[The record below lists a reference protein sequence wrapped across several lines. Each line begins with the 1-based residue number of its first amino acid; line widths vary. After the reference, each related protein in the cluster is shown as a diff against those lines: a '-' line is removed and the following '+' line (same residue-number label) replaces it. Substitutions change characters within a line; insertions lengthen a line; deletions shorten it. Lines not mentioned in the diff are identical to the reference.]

1 MYARETENP
10 ALLGIEYSNHGEKK
24 ERKKEKLLR
33 RINETGGGIPVDEER
48 RRRGEGGARML
59 EGERARKRGLQE
71 FNLDEFF
78 LATYYRMGSRE
89 TLVWTSLERPS
100 VVTTLA

>member
-1 MYARETENP
+1 MIVARHRINP
-10 ALLGIEYSNHGEKK
+10 PPPLSNDVRTRNRESRIEYSNHGEKK

-48 RRRGEGGARML
+48 RRRGEGGARVL

-89 TLVWTSLERPS
+89 TLV
-100 VVTTLA
+100 

>member
-24 ERKKEKLLR
+24 ERKKGRKTITADKRDR
-33 RINETGGGIPVDEER
+33 RRHIPVDEER

-89 TLVWTSLERPS
+89 TLV
-100 VVTTLA
+100 